1 MGAAGAG
8 EQVMVL
14 MTTTDERSGL
24 RMSLPAR
31 AENVAVVRHALAGL
45 GERLG
50 MDETAIADLKTVVT
64 EAAMNVVVHA
74 YPDGDPGLLS
84 VDAVVEDGGLTVE
97 VRDYGMGIRPRP
109 DATRPSLRI
118 GLTLIAALSS
128 SFEISGGARRGTVIR
143 MHLPIGAPAADE
155 EVDEAESTTMS
166 AHAAPAQTEVTVG
179 PPELVGTVL
188 SRVLGALAA
197 RQNISV
203 DRLSDTMLLSDA
215 ISAGAPSGFSDGH
228 VSLSIAERP
237 EGVVLRVGPMVS
249 GAADRL
255 QESLT
260 VPNVGSLANLADEL
274 RVDRDEEGDYLVGA
288 SLQRTAL
295 SPHKPGEKGA
305 FP

>member
-1 MGAAGAG
+1 
-8 EQVMVL
+8 MV
-14 MTTTDERSGL
+14 MTTTDDRSGL
-24 RMSLPAR
+24 KMSLPAR

-50 MDETAIADLKTVVT
+50 MDETSIADLKTVVT

-84 VDAVVEDGGLTVE
+84 VDALVEDGGLTVE

-143 MHLPIGAPAADE
+143 MHLPID
-155 EVDEAESTTMS
+155 EVDDEVDDVESTTLA
-166 AHAAPAQTEVTVG
+166 AHAAPAQTEVKVG

-188 SRVLGALAA
+188 SRVLSALAA

-215 ISAGAPSGFSDGH
+215 ISAGAPAGFSDGH
-228 VSLSIAERP
+228 VALSIAERP
-237 EGVVLRVGPMVS
+237 EGVVLRVGPMIS
-249 GAADRL
+249 GAAERL
-255 QESLT
+255 QESLE
-260 VPNVGSLANLADEL
+260 VPEVGSLAKLADEL
-274 RVDRDEEGDYLVGA
+274 RVDRDEEGEYLVVGIA
-288 SLQRTAL
+288 SLAD
-295 SPHKPGEKGA
+295 
-305 FP
+305 